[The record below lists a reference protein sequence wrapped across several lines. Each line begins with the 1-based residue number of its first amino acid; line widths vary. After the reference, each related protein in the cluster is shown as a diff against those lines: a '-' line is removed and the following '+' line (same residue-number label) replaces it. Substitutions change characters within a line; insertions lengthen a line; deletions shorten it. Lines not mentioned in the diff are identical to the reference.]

1 MDEPCNKTAIPD
13 RHDAAH
19 TETQRPH
26 ATPRP
31 VAPRVGCLR
40 LTRSTDRPPQR
51 AATPAAASVSLRR
64 TRHRRDELPL
74 VRRRRRARVPRGLDT
89 QRPGGDHVV
98 TTSEQ
103 TTNATAIRPFTVDV
117 PQPEIDALRARLA
130 VTRWPDKET
139 VDDRSQ
145 GVQLAKL
152 RPLIEYHHSPLASS
166 SSCACTT
173 KPSNPSS
180 VDAPLPSRSIRGLL
194 SM

>member
-1 MDEPCNKTAIPD
+1 VLEFLGASARNDQE
-13 RHDAAH
+13 
-19 TETQRPH
+19 
-26 ATPRP
+26 ATM
-31 VAPRVGCLR
+31 
-40 LTRSTDRPPQR
+40 S
-51 AATPAAASVSLRR
+51 
-64 TRHRRDELPL
+64 
-74 VRRRRRARVPRGLDT
+74 
-89 QRPGGDHVV
+89 V

-130 VTRWPDKET
+130 ATRWPDKKT

-152 RPLIEYHHSPLASS
+152 RPLVEYHHSPLASS
-166 SSCACTT
+166 SSCARMT

-180 VDAPLPSRSIRGLL
+180 ADTPLPSRSIRGLL

>member
-1 MDEPCNKTAIPD
+1 VLEFLGASARNDQE
-13 RHDAAH
+13 
-19 TETQRPH
+19 
-26 ATPRP
+26 ATM
-31 VAPRVGCLR
+31 
-40 LTRSTDRPPQR
+40 S
-51 AATPAAASVSLRR
+51 
-64 TRHRRDELPL
+64 
-74 VRRRRRARVPRGLDT
+74 
-89 QRPGGDHVV
+89 V

-130 VTRWPDKET
+130 ATRWPDKKT

-152 RPLIEYHHSPLASS
+152 RPLVEYHHSPLASS
-166 SSCACTT
+166 SSCARTT